1 MMKSGALWTCGLLLA
16 SALVAGRAWGQSAR
30 ATLQNADGK
39 PVGEAIL
46 EETPH
51 GVLITLSVR
60 NFPRGTHAF
69 HIHEVGKCEP
79 PFASAGSHFNP
90 MGKKHGLKSPEG
102 MHAGDFPNLEVPA
115 SGSLKAQVLAT
126 MVTLKE
132 GETNS
137 LFDAD
142 GSALVIHAGPDD
154 YRTDPAGEAGARLAC
169 GVIAK

>member
-1 MMKSGALWTCGLLLA
+1 MKSAVLWTCGLLLA
-16 SALVAGRAWGQSAR
+16 GALTVRGASAQSAR
-30 ATLQNADGK
+30 VTLQNADGK

-51 GVLITLSVR
+51 GVLVTLSVN
-60 NFPRGTHAF
+60 NFPPGTHAF
-69 HIHEVGKCEP
+69 HIHEIGKCEP

-115 SGSLKAQVLAT
+115 GGGLKVQVLTTA
-126 MVTLKE
+126 VTLKE
-132 GETNS
+132 GEKNS
-137 LFDAD
+137 LFDTD

-154 YRTDPAGEAGARLAC
+154 YRSDPAGEAGARLAC
-169 GVIAK
+169 GVVTK